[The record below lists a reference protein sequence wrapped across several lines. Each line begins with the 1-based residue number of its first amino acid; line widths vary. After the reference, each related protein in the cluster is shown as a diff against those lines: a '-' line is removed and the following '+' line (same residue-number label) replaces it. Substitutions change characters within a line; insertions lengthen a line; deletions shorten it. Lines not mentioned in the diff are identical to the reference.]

1 MFKRL
6 FECFFSLGG
15 FVVATSNCAPND
27 LYKGGINRN
36 AFVSFVETLNSRL
49 KVVSFDVRLIGGGGD
64 GGNGTEENAKKDDES
79 RFDYRR
85 ILKANEAKR
94 EDDENNLNAMD
105 RKSQRRPSLAAGVAS
120 VILAHDNTQPS
131 SGDEVNN
138 KLHEM
143 WIAATNEISGST
155 KIKKYAGDDSEP
167 VSVPIASGRT
177 LSAQKSRRNGLFIS
191 FHDLCGSEA
200 LLGAADYVVILQKY
214 NALGITDVP
223 RFNLQNENEL
233 RRFVNFVDVAYEA
246 GALVIASVATEVDI
260 LFGSGGEEGD
270 DDFMEPVSVP
280 IASGRTLSAQKSRRN
295 GLFISF
301 HDLCGSEA
309 LLGAADYVVILQKY
323 NALGITDVPRFNL
336 QNENELRRFVN
347 FVDVA
352 YEAGALVIA
361 SVATE
366 VDILFGSG
374 GEEGDDDFM
383 NFISS
388 SQGTIRR
395 RVQMEGTNGEFSVL
409 GMGGSS
415 GRSTPVVGNM
425 EWSATGR
432 SGASLA
438 DLQATNFTF
447 KASARCRSRLVEMGS
462 AGWERQWW
470 EKRQTR
476 KRSDSS

>member
-1 MFKRL
+1 VFKRL

-143 WIAATNEISGST
+143 WIAATNDVSGST

-233 RRFVNFVDVAYEA
+233 RRFVNFV
-246 GALVIASVATEVDI
+246 G
-260 LFGSGGEEGD
+260 
-270 DDFMEPVSVP
+270 
-280 IASGRTLSAQKSRRN
+280 
-295 GLFISF
+295 
-301 HDLCGSEA
+301 
-309 LLGAADYVVILQKY
+309 
-323 NALGITDVPRFNL
+323 
-336 QNENELRRFVN
+336 
-347 FVDVA
+347 VA